1 MYLESIWYD
10 ADMRSKSPA
19 TKQNAS
25 NTYKPEPTNDNRTEP
40 RPTRWAGFLDRGC
53 GPTTHCEN
61 ATLVLV
67 VERGQDLETRTL
79 HGGWW
84 FQFAVV
90 NRQLRGGNGVCFFL
104 RSKYNARSIFIT
116 PPANSSEPGNRV
128 DDKEHLKSLSFFS
141 SFLDSTL

>member
-90 NRQLRGGNGVCFFL
+90 NRQLRGEMGFAFFYEVSTMPGQFLLLL
-104 RSKYNARSIFIT
+104 RLTVRSREIGLTI
-116 PPANSSEPGNRV
+116 
-128 DDKEHLKSLSFFS
+128 KS
-141 SFLDSTL
+141 T